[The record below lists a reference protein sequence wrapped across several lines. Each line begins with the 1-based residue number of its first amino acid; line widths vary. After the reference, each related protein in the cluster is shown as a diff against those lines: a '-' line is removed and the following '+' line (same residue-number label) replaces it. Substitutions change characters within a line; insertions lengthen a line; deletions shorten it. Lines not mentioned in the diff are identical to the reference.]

1 MHKQVGPYKSNPCI
15 RLAEWV
21 QQPGPWLGLCL
32 PSKLLKELCFH
43 LQPNMLIHL
52 RTALSLYKLVNS
64 ILVFI
69 HSSLAVLV
77 STGQYY
83 KPISSKLVHPFKTYK
98 LRTRTWEVLPS
109 DRRKWQP
116 TPVLLPGKSHGQR
129 SLVGYSP
136 WGRKESDTTERLYF
150 HHLTQ
155 QYSRP
160 CTHPRTVPLHG
171 IPNCPSNSICSSV
184 FRRKTHTLFNPSL
197 KYRFIKEKRR
207 VKKYS

>member
-1 MHKQVGPYKSNPCI
+1 MHKQVGPYKSNSCI

-21 QQPGPWLGLCL
+21 QQQVPWLGLCL

-83 KPISSKLVHPFKTYK
+83 KPIGSKLVHP
-98 LRTRTWEVLPS
+98 L
-109 DRRKWQP
+109 
-116 TPVLLPGKSHGQR
+116 
-129 SLVGYSP
+129 
-136 WGRKESDTTERLYF
+136 
-150 HHLTQ
+150 
-155 QYSRP
+155 
-160 CTHPRTVPLHG
+160 
-171 IPNCPSNSICSSV
+171 
-184 FRRKTHTLFNPSL
+184 
-197 KYRFIKEKRR
+197 
-207 VKKYS
+207 